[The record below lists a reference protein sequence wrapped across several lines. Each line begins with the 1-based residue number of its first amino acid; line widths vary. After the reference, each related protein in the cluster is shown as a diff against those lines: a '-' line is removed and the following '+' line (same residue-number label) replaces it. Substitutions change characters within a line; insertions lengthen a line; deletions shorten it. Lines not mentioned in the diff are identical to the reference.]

1 VIEFGN
7 SKRAEHI
14 FEEKNMEKDTQTYR
28 QNVCCKM
35 KTMTVRIT
43 FKKNDIHRPQISKP
57 MV

>member
-14 FEEKNMEKDTQTYR
+14 FEEKNMEKDSQTYR

-43 FKKNDIHRPQISKP
+43 FKKK
-57 MV
+57 